1 LAAVLCELQDV
12 TCAYGP
18 VRAVRDL
25 SLTVSAG
32 EVVALLGANGAGKS
46 TTLRAISGLLRPRAG
61 HIHFDGADITGA
73 MPDAI
78 VRAGL
83 VQVPEGRQVFAR
95 LSVLQNLRLGAMVR
109 GKEARIDDDLER
121 IYRLFPRL
129 KERQGQQ
136 AGSLS
141 GGEQQMLA
149 IGRGMMAN
157 PRFLMLDEPSLGL
170 APVVI
175 ERIFD
180 AIDEINEQGTA
191 ILLVEQ
197 NARLALEFSDR
208 AYVLVTG
215 RLALSGPSRELLEMP
230 SVREAYLGQTVTASG
245 S

>member
-1 LAAVLCELQDV
+1 MAAVLCELQDV